1 MGNGPPETGRGA
13 GRRSA
18 RRSACCSLRG
28 CCRVQGSGV
37 LPQPTQRLGAEP
49 RAGLGQRAGLALGC
63 LPQVPWVQ
71 GPELQQELSPDP
83 QPSGEG
89 WFLSWGLERCCPCTP
104 ALMLGPSAPHPHP
117 ASAMLSLL
125 PCSAPSP
132 PHRRPC
138 SPRLSHTCPCIPW
151 PRSTST
157 TASRGPDLVPCASPL
172 LHRARQRS
180 PAAPAAPAAPL
191 THAILLLLGGQPGG
205 HGRLCSAPRGPGAA
219 AGSSRPAPRVTCA
232 SSVCANLRF
241 LNAQLG
247 AAGPGQRPC
256 TPTGHRH
263 GARCPHAARGAMGLP
278 GVPWGCLPRPCCST
292 QSPPA
297 EHCPWQ

>member
-13 GRRSA
+13 GRRGT

-28 CCRVQGSGV
+28 CCRVQGSGA
-37 LPQPTQRLGAEP
+37 LPQPTQRVGAEP

-63 LPQVPWVQ
+63 LLQVPWVQ

-89 WFLSWGLERCCPCTP
+89 WFLSWGPERCCPCTP

-117 ASAMLSLL
+117 APAMLSLL

-138 SPRLSHTCPCIPW
+138 SPLLSHTCPCIPW

-157 TASRGPDLVPCASPL
+157 TASHGPDLVPCASPL
-172 LHRARQRS
+172 LHPAALTRS
-180 PAAPAAPAAPL
+180 PRC
-191 THAILLLLGGQPGG
+191 PGG
-205 HGRLCSAPRGPGAA
+205 STHPRHTSPPWWAARGPWPALQRT
-219 AGSSRPAPRVTCA
+219 AGTRGSCRFLPPRSPGHVRLIGLCKPPLPQRPAGCCGT
-232 SSVCANLRF
+232 
-241 LNAQLG
+241 
-247 AAGPGQRPC
+247 RP
-256 TPTGHRH
+256 TALHPH
-263 GARCPHAARGAMGLP
+263 GAPTRSPLPPRCPEGTGAARGAM
-278 GVPWGCLPRPCCST
+278 GCLPRPCCST